1 MRLIHCA
8 CGDAP
13 VIPGAQRFDLPQHPS
28 QRDLKFLA
36 DIAREVLPNII
47 APLLVERDGRVREVV
62 VDGQTGR
69 TSQGGNDNNTQRRRP
84 N

>member
-28 QRDLKFLA
+28 QRDLKFLT
-36 DIAREVLPNII
+36 DIAREVLPKDPTPSLDEIQ
-47 APLLVERDGRVREVV
+47 A
-62 VDGQTGR
+62 
-69 TSQGGNDNNTQRRRP
+69 SP
-84 N
+84 NVSHPVSYTHLTLPTIYSV